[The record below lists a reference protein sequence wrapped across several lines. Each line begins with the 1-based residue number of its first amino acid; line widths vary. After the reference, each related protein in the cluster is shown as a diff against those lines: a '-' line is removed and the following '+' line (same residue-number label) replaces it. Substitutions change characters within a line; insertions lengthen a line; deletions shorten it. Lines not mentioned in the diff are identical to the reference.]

1 MAMVEHSD
9 SKPDDICR
17 TCLSELC
24 GSKVSLLQ
32 SAGDMCLFEHVTSGA
47 TVHCS
52 SAAVACDQSHSS
64 QCCKRTFSISETI
77 DTEQFIIEIQLR
89 STLWDSRT
97 DDYSNK
103 IMKKKGW
110 VEICKLITTL
120 HMIRKCKRLIANET
134 TNLQKKWKN
143 IKDCYSRETKNK
155 KREIVDQLPSQEE
168 NLSPLF
174 NTKRSRDQG
183 NVDNSVASPSTP
195 IPSST
200 LPSAAPVPP
209 PPYHTTP
216 TSKAK
221 KQKKPQDD
229 DATVMSLIAEK
240 IKTLN
245 SQPKYDPDMHFV
257 LSLYDDFHKIPQ

>member
-110 VEICKLITTL
+110 
-120 HMIRKCKRLIANET
+120 
-134 TNLQKKWKN
+134 
-143 IKDCYSRETKNK
+143 DCYSRETKNK